1 MNHQVP
7 PPVGPPGKSRL
18 PFPTS
23 WDLPHQ
29 VIEPTSLASPALVGG
44 LFTTEPTWEGMSH
57 SNQPRREEEQT
68 DKETTGHMGN
78 GD

>member
-1 MNHQVP
+1 M
-7 PPVGPPGKSRL
+7 GPPCKSRL

-23 WDLPHQ
+23 WDLPHVIGG